1 MLGTV
6 RRAEGTPA
14 SDALTSGDAGVRA
27 PSRLLTGSTIQ
38 YPAAKVRLGS
48 APESPILTSPSP
60 TTQNNRK
67 PRVARILLSANSL
80 PEQGNRRCYKFDFW
94 RILAR
99 ARALRAE
106 VSRRPFHPANIPI
119 LPKFP
124 AIFAQYAH
132 HPEPK
137 SPVQSLGG
145 RVRQHINRNEPMNV
159 FTLQNHK

>member
-6 RRAEGTPA
+6 RRAEGMPA

-38 YPAAKVRLGS
+38 YPAAITIGLTR
-48 APESPILTSPSP
+48 APESPILTSPSL

-67 PRVARILLSANSL
+67 PTFAR
-80 PEQGNRRCYKFDFW
+80 F
-94 RILAR
+94 
-99 ARALRAE
+99 
-106 VSRRPFHPANIPI
+106 SRRPFHPANIPI

-137 SPVQSLGG
+137 SPVQSLGR